1 MRDCSQSGT
10 ASPKISAKHG
20 SLQPTYGPS
29 KNGALSGHTASRA
42 IVEFVPAKM
51 HTSALLSPERPKEQC
66 YRCSSSTRSLSCFP
80 SFPSAVQLFLPP
92 EFTTTS
98 TWHHT
103 FK

>member
-42 IVEFVPAKM
+42 VVEFVPAKM
-51 HTSALLSPERPKEQC
+51 HTSALLEQC

-80 SFPSAVQLFLPP
+80 SFLSAVQLCLPP